1 MINLFWG
8 KVQTLRNNYLWY
20 KKHFILGLLAALQ
33 VATLSILLLTWPV
46 NLSLLVLDIEVD
58 YWKPLIEEF
67 NNRNPHIHIQLIGNE
82 TTDAIQANY
91 SSDFQRNP
99 PIYDLIYMDLIWLPK
114 FAEEGILRE
123 LDDNITPAALAEFL
137 DQEVNLGRYEEHLY
151 RIPFRSD
158 AGVIFYRR
166 DLLERAGVKE
176 PPKTFSEVI
185 KVSNTL
191 KEKKIEPWQYVWQGK
206 QYEGLIATFS
216 EVLLAHGSY
225 WIDNAKKDKVG
236 IDSKDAIKAVEFL
249 RQAIVTGVSPSDITS
264 STEKQAEED
273 FLTGKAA
280 FLRGW
285 PNTWFKANAND
296 SAVKGKVGLTS
307 IFPNKDKDKNIEKDK
322 DENIEPKTVACLG
335 GWGFGIAKK
344 AQHPKEA
351 WKAIEFFTSEEIQ
364 RKFVMDSSYLPSRR
378 KLFSDR
384 EIMKKYPHFKDG
396 KMLEIVDN
404 ANPRPVI
411 PQYERASE
419 ILQDYLSQALSG
431 QSTPET
437 AMQNAAKKTR
447 DLLQL
452 KGKKVKSVK

>member
-1 MINLFWG
+1 
-8 KVQTLRNNYLWY
+8 
-20 KKHFILGLLAALQ
+20 
-33 VATLSILLLTWPV
+33 
-46 NLSLLVLDIEVD
+46 
-58 YWKPLIEEF
+58 
-67 NNRNPHIHIQLIGNE
+67 
-82 TTDAIQANY
+82 
-91 SSDFQRNP
+91 
-99 PIYDLIYMDLIWLPK
+99 MDLIWLPK
-114 FAEEGILRE
+114 FADEGKLRE
-123 LDDNITPAALAEFL
+123 LDDNITEAALAEFL
-137 DQEVNLGRYEEHLY
+137 DQEVKLGRYEEHLY

-158 AGVIFYRR
+158 AGVIFYRK

-206 QYEGLIATFS
+206 QYEGLVATFS
-216 EVLLAHGSY
+216 EVLSAHGGY
-225 WIDNAKKDKVG
+225 WIDNAKEDPVG
-236 IDSKDAIKAVEFL
+236 LDSEDAIKAVKFL
-249 RQAIVTGVSPSDITS
+249 RDAIVDKVSPSDITS
-264 STEKQAEED
+264 YTEREAERD

-285 PNTWFKANAND
+285 PDTWFEANAND

-307 IFPNKDKDKNIEKDK
+307 IFPNKDKDKNIE
-322 DENIEPKTVACLG
+322 PKTVACLG
-335 GWGFGIAKK
+335 GWGFGIAKRS
-344 AQHPKEA
+344 QHPKEA

-411 PQYERASE
+411 TQYEKASE
-419 ILQDYLSQALSG
+419 ILQRYLSQALSG
-431 QSTPET
+431 KSTPET
-437 AMQNAAKKTR
+437 AMQNAAKETR
-447 DLLQL
+447 DLLQS
-452 KGKKVKSVK
+452 KGKKVKSVE